1 MTVWPGQR
9 KYDGVVRT
17 MESLILAVHIVIG
30 LAIIVFVLLQQGKGA
45 EAGASFGAGASQTLF
60 GSVGTWN
67 FFSKVT
73 AFLATAFF
81 ITSFTLAVLAS
92 KNTEVDS
99 QLLPELEMLEQVPDT
114 GEVPEIPTLNA
125 SPADRSTSAA
135 EIPELELPQLENS
148 SLDEDSIEPDAIDQQ
163 LPSQP

>member
-1 MTVWPGQR
+1 
-9 KYDGVVRT
+9 
-17 MESLILAVHIVIG
+17 MENLILAAHIVIG
-30 LAIIVFVLLQQGKGA
+30 LTIIVFVLLQQGKGA

-73 AFLATAFF
+73 AFLALGFF

-92 KNTEVDS
+92 KNTGVDS
-99 QLLPELEMLEQVPDT
+99 QLLPELEMLQEIPGVDDLPGAELSGSSEIPDLEVSELEVPD
-114 GEVPEIPTLNA
+114 
-125 SPADRSTSAA
+125 
-135 EIPELELPQLENS
+135 LEGS
-148 SLDEDSIEPDAIDQQ
+148 GLDDINTDIDSVDQQ

>member
-1 MTVWPGQR
+1 
-9 KYDGVVRT
+9 
-17 MESLILAVHIVIG
+17 MENIILAAHIMIG
-30 LAIIVFVLLQQGKGA
+30 LTIIVFVLLQQGKGA

-73 AFLATAFF
+73 AFLALGFF

-92 KNTEVDS
+92 KNTGVDS
-99 QLLPELEMLEQVPDT
+99 QLLPELEILQEIPGVDDLPGAELSGSSEIPDLEIPGLDVSELEVPD
-114 GEVPEIPTLNA
+114 L
-125 SPADRSTSAA
+125 
-135 EIPELELPQLENS
+135 
-148 SLDEDSIEPDAIDQQ
+148 EDSGLDDINTDIDSVDQQ

>member
-1 MTVWPGQR
+1 
-9 KYDGVVRT
+9 
-17 MESLILAVHIVIG
+17 MENLILAVHIVIG

-73 AFLATAFF
+73 ALLATAFF

-92 KNTEVDS
+92 KNTGVDS
-99 QLLPELEMLEQVPDT
+99 QLLPELEMLQ
-114 GEVPEIPTLNA
+114 EVPSFDGSGFDQGDSNGVDSSEIPTLEV
-125 SPADRSTSAA
+125 SPASRDEL
-135 EIPELELPQLENS
+135 EIPELS
-148 SLDEDSIEPDAIDQQ
+148 GDGDSVDQQ

>member
-1 MTVWPGQR
+1 
-9 KYDGVVRT
+9 
-17 MESLILAVHIVIG
+17 MENLILAAHIVIG
-30 LAIIVFVLLQQGKGA
+30 LTIIVFVLLQQGKGA

-73 AFLATAFF
+73 AFLALGFF

-92 KNTEVDS
+92 KNTGVDS
-99 QLLPELEMLEQVPDT
+99 QLLPELEILQEIPGLDVSALEVPD
-114 GEVPEIPTLNA
+114 L
-125 SPADRSTSAA
+125 
-135 EIPELELPQLENS
+135 
-148 SLDEDSIEPDAIDQQ
+148 EDSGLDDINTDINTDIDSVDQQ

>member
-1 MTVWPGQR
+1 
-9 KYDGVVRT
+9 
-17 MESLILAVHIVIG
+17 MENLILAAHIVIG
-30 LAIIVFVLLQQGKGA
+30 LTIIVFVLLQQGKGA

-73 AFLATAFF
+73 AILALGFF

-92 KNTEVDS
+92 KNTGVDS
-99 QLLPELEMLEQVPDT
+99 QLLPELEMLQEIPGVDDLPGAELSGSSEIPDLEVSELEVPD
-114 GEVPEIPTLNA
+114 
-125 SPADRSTSAA
+125 
-135 EIPELELPQLENS
+135 LEGS
-148 SLDEDSIEPDAIDQQ
+148 GLDDINTDIDSVDQQ